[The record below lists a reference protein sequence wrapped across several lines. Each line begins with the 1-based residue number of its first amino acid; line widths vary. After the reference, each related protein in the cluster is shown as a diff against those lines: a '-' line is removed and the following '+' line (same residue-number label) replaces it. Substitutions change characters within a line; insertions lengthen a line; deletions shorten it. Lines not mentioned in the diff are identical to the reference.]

1 RGRSERSPVRVHRWG
16 HRWLRHHGAG
26 TRHHPHRRRAPEEEV
41 ITAAEAMLITAQDC
55 AVQMS
60 RAKEKSW
67 AVPTEDSGPEEG
79 PVEGAFRDA
88 IGVSLDPTREVTD
101 RGEHIVRI
109 EDDPMALVNEGP
121 RPRGVSI
128 EPRAEQTAVSVEQ
141 LSRVL
146 LDSLEQANY
155 AL

>member
-1 RGRSERSPVRVHRWG
+1 
-16 HRWLRHHGAG
+16 
-26 TRHHPHRRRAPEEEV
+26 V
-41 ITAAEAMLITAQDC
+41 ITAAEARFITAQDC
-55 AVQMS
+55 ALQMS
-60 RAKEKSW
+60 RAKEKPW

-109 EDDPMALVNEGP
+109 EADPMALVSEGP
-121 RPRGVSI
+121 RPRGVSV

-146 LDSLEQANY
+146 LDSLDRVNRAVQAMSDV
-155 AL
+155 ARRVSVTLTQEGRS